1 MYSAPEM
8 IAASNEI
15 KAPIDSD
22 CKIVRQTEGLK
33 RFQAVPLLLSTF
45 ISFASVSFTSVEH
58 ASITFT
64 SRLLAAR

>member
-22 CKIVRQTEGLK
+22 CKIVLK
-33 RFQAVPLLLSTF
+33 KIVTRDAQSLLFLFTGNFEST
-45 ISFASVSFTSVEH
+45 
-58 ASITFT
+58 
-64 SRLLAAR
+64 